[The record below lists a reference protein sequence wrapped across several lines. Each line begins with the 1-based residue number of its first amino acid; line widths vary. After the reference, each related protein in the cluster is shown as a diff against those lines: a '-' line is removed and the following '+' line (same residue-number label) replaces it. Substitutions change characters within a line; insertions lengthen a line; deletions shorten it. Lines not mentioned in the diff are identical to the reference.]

1 MQAGA
6 ADRTPTL
13 DQLIRPQD
21 LERALRPSLELGAN
35 GLVLFSVAGAP
46 YGGATSPDSP
56 LAEWEVLPAEAQVA
70 AEGGRGSFV
79 FQGHHFEIRPVYAG
93 ADRVGFLLC
102 SIATSDGRLAGIE
115 AFADAMIAT
124 LGQIMQSA
132 FATWVT
138 SEMHLAASES
148 SYLAMKRQNAELQRA
163 VEHLREID
171 KLKSNFLATVSHE
184 LRTPLTSVIGFSEM
198 LLEGLAGDLNTDQSE
213 YVRTILERGEELLK
227 LITQILEMSRLEV
240 GAIRLD
246 LGPRTVGGLV
256 DKAFETVKLT
266 AQKASVNL
274 GSDVGPDVGA
284 VLVDGDK
291 VHQVLV
297 NLLSNAIKFTR
308 PGGQVR
314 VAARPAPIRRPF
326 TEETLFGEEVHD
338 AVLVTVTD
346 TGVGIPK
353 EQLERIFEAFYQV
366 DGGSTRE
373 HGGAGLGLS
382 IVRNLVTAHG
392 GEVWAESATG
402 VGTSFHFTLP
412 VTESGV
418 SGAAEGSGDGGDGPP
433 EQASGSVADDG

>member
-1 MQAGA
+1 MQSGA
-6 ADRTPTL
+6 ADKVPPLER
-13 DQLIRPQD
+13 LIRPQD
-21 LERALRPSLELGAN
+21 LERSFKPFLALGAE
-35 GLVLFSVAGAP
+35 GLMLFSVAGVP
-46 YGGATSPDSP
+46 HGGAVGEESP
-56 LAEWEVLPAEAQVA
+56 LGTWEALPAEAQVA
-70 AEGGRGSFV
+70 AEGGKGSFV
-79 FQGHHFEIRPVYAG
+79 LQGHAFQVRSVYAG
-93 ADRVGFLLC
+93 ADRVGYLLC
-102 SIATSDGRLAGIE
+102 SVPEKDSRGDGLETLTDAVMAALA
-115 AFADAMIAT
+115 
-124 LGQIMQSA
+124 QIMQSA

-198 LLEGLAGDLNTDQSE
+198 LLEGLAGELNGDQRE
-213 YVRTILERGEELLK
+213 YVQTILERGEELLK

-246 LGPRTVGGLV
+246 LQPHPVRTLA

-266 AQKASVNL
+266 AQKATVQLVCDVEPEL
-274 GSDVGPDVGA
+274 GS

-297 NLLSNAIKFTR
+297 NLLSNAIKFTKE
-308 PGGQVR
+308 GGEVR
-314 VAARPAPIRRPF
+314 ISAKPAPIRRPF
-326 TEETLFGEEVHD
+326 TEETLFGEEIDD
-338 AVLVTVTD
+338 AIMVTVKD
-346 TGVGIPK
+346 TGVGIPP

-392 GEVWAESATG
+392 GEVWADSATG
-402 VGTSFHFTLP
+402 SGTSFHFTLP
-412 VTESGV
+412 IADADSAGETP
-418 SGAAEGSGDGGDGPP
+418 AGSAPNGPP
-433 EQASGSVADDG
+433 APE